1 MYTSSQ
7 KSRHFFFCK
16 LCDII
21 SSANIEHHITS
32 SYTDRT
38 PSKETMTSS
47 YKDSEPFKDTMNS
60 SRIPG
65 SQELLDRIKDLE
77 QQLLRISKE
86 KQHQAPDPLSQLT
99 CDLHDRVTFIQT
111 LFDTIPNPVF
121 YKNVRGI
128 YLGCNRSFTD
138 LILGIAPE
146 KLIGCSLYDLPD
158 VIPKHL
164 ADIYYKQDQKLFNN
178 PGTQVYEAKVN
189 CSDSIVRDFIFY
201 KATYLDHGGK
211 VAGLLGLM
219 LDITDRKKIQKDLEE
234 SEEKYR
240 SMMESMTDAVYICGP
255 DLTINYMNPK
265 MIEQVGHDATGLF
278 CHEVLHNLQVPCPWC
293 VFPRVKDNETVD
305 QEVQSPKDGRTYIV
319 TNSPIHNPDGSISK
333 MTIYHDITNRK
344 RMENELLLAKKIEAT
359 GVFAGGIAHDYNNL
373 LLTILGNLLMA
384 RQAPGIIPGSSTS
397 SLLLQAEDAAKN
409 ASQLTKRLLA
419 FTHGDALAFEECS
432 ISKCIEKELKHFTT
446 TDRSYPIELNF
457 ALDLKPAYLDSGLFA
472 IVLRSLLDNA
482 KEAIA
487 IETVGAISIA
497 AKNIEINA
505 QSSIYGKGLIEKV
518 GDYIEIKMKDNGAGI
533 PKEILPRVF
542 DPYFSTKK
550 RGAQKGLGLGLAT
563 SYSII
568 RKHAGHIHIGQ
579 EKGPGTT
586 VTIYLPTWNPQTADG
601 NIFVTPNFDSSG
613 TA

>member
-1 MYTSSQ
+1 MLFS
-7 KSRHFFFCK
+7 
-16 LCDII
+16 
-21 SSANIEHHITS
+21 EHHITS
-32 SYTDRT
+32 SHTDSE
-38 PSKETMTSS
+38 PPKDTMTSS
-47 YKDSEPFKDTMNS
+47 
-60 SRIPG
+60 RIPS

-77 QQLLRISKE
+77 QQLLQISRE
-86 KQHQAPDPLSQLT
+86 KQHQAPDSLSQLT
-99 CDLHDRVTFIQT
+99 CELQDRLTFIQT

-121 YKNVRGI
+121 YKNVKGI

-146 KLIGCSLYDLPD
+146 ELIGSSLYDLPD

-219 LDITDRKKIQKDLEE
+219 LDITDRKKIQKTLGE

-293 VFPRVKDNETVD
+293 VFPRVKDNETVE

-319 TNSPIHNPDGSISK
+319 TNSPVHNPDGSISK

-384 RQAPGIIPGSSTS
+384 RQAPDIIPDSSTS

-419 FTHGDALAFEECS
+419 FTHGDALTFEKCS
-432 ISKCIEKELKHFTT
+432 ISDCIENGLKHFK

-457 ALDLKPAYLDSGLFA
+457 ALDLKPAYLDFGLFT

-482 KEAIA
+482 REAM
-487 IETVGAISIA
+487 ETGGTITITAN
-497 AKNIEINA
+497 NIEINNK
-505 QSSIYGKGLIEKV
+505 SSIYGEGLIEKI
-518 GDYIEIKMKDNGAGI
+518 GDYIEIKIKDNGAGI
-533 PKEILPRVF
+533 AKEILPKVF

-568 RKHAGHIHIGQ
+568 RKHAGYILIRQ

-586 VTIYLPTWNPQTADG
+586 VTIYLPTWNPQTVG
-601 NIFVTPNFDSSG
+601 SNIFVTPNWDSSG
-613 TA
+613 TSQKAS

>member
-1 MYTSSQ
+1 
-7 KSRHFFFCK
+7 
-16 LCDII
+16 
-21 SSANIEHHITS
+21 
-32 SYTDRT
+32 
-38 PSKETMTSS
+38 MT
-47 YKDSEPFKDTMNS
+47 S
-60 SRIPG
+60 SRIPS

-77 QQLLRISKE
+77 QQLLRFSKE
-86 KQHQAPDPLSQLT
+86 KQHQAPDSLSQLA
-99 CDLHDRVTFIQT
+99 CDLQDRVTFIQT

-121 YKNVRGI
+121 YKNVKGI

-138 LILGIAPE
+138 LILGVAPE
-146 KLIGCSLYDLPD
+146 ELIGCSLYDLPD

-164 ADIYYKQDQKLFNN
+164 ADIYCKQDQNLFNN

-201 KATYLDHGGK
+201 KATYLDHGGN

-219 LDITDRKKIQKDLEE
+219 LDITDRKKIQKNLEE

-255 DLTINYMNPK
+255 DFIINYMNPK
-265 MIEQVGHDATGLF
+265 MIEQVGRDATGLF
-278 CHEVLHNLQVPCPWC
+278 CHEVLHNLHIPCPWC
-293 VFPRVKDNETVD
+293 VFPRVKDNETVN

-319 TNSPIHNPDGSISK
+319 TNSPLHNPDGSISK

-344 RMENELLLAKKIEAT
+344 LMENELLLAKKIEAT

-384 RQAPGIIPGSSTS
+384 RQAPGIISDPSTS
-397 SLLLQAEDAAKN
+397 ALLLQAEDAAQN

-419 FTHGDALAFEECS
+419 FTHGDALTFEKCS
-432 ISKCIEKELKHFTT
+432 ISDCIKKALKHFIN
-446 TDRSYPIELNF
+446 DLSYPIKLNF
-457 ALDLKPAYLDSGLFA
+457 ASYLKPVFLDSGLFA

-482 KEAIA
+482 REAM
-487 IETVGAISIA
+487 ETGGTVTITA
-497 AKNIEINA
+497 NNVEINN
-505 QSSIYGKGLIEKV
+505 QSSIYGKKLIEKT
-518 GDYIEIKMKDNGAGI
+518 GDYIEIKIKDNGAGI
-533 PKEILPRVF
+533 AKEILPKVF

-579 EKGPGTT
+579 EKGTGTT
-586 VTIYLPTWNPQTADG
+586 VTIYLPTWNPQTAG
-601 NIFVTPNFDSSG
+601 SKIFVTPYLDSSW
-613 TA
+613 TSSKAS

>member
-1 MYTSSQ
+1 MNPLTSSQ
-7 KSRHFFFCK
+7 KPIHFFFCK
-16 LCDII
+16 LCDMI
-21 SSANIEHHITS
+21 STANIKNHITS
-32 SYTDRT
+32 SYTDSE
-38 PSKETMTSS
+38 PSKDTMTSS
-47 YKDSEPFKDTMNS
+47 
-60 SRIPG
+60 RIP
-65 SQELLDRIKDLE
+65 SYQELLDRVKDLE
-77 QQLLRISKE
+77 QQLLRNSRE
-86 KQHQAPDPLSQLT
+86 KHQEPDSLSQIT
-99 CDLHDRVTFIQT
+99 CELQDRLTFIQT

-121 YKNVRGI
+121 YKNVQGI

-146 KLIGCSLYDLPD
+146 DLIGCSLYDLPD

-178 PGTQVYEAKVN
+178 PGTQVYETKVN
-189 CSDSIVRDFIFY
+189 CSDSIERDFIFY

-219 LDITDRKKIQKDLEE
+219 LDITDRKKIQKNLEE

-240 SMMESMTDAVYICGP
+240 SMMESMDDAVYICGP

-265 MIEQVGHDATGLF
+265 MIKQVGYNATGLL
-278 CHEVLHNLQVPCPWC
+278 CHEVLHNLPVSCPWC
-293 VFPRVKDNETVD
+293 VFPRVKDNETVE
-305 QEVQSPKDGRTYIV
+305 QEVQSPKDGRSYIV
-319 TNSPIHNPDGSISK
+319 TNSPIHNPDRSISK

-344 RMENELLLAKKIEAT
+344 RIENELLLAKKFEAT

-384 RQAPGIIPGSSTS
+384 RQAPGLIPDPSTS
-397 SLLLQAEDAAKN
+397 SLLLQAEDAAQK

-419 FTHGDALAFEECS
+419 FTHGDALTFEECS
-432 ISKCIEKELKHFTT
+432 ISNCIEEGLKHFTT
-446 TDRSYPIELNF
+446 DLNYPIELNF
-457 ALDLKPAYLDSGLFA
+457 ALDLKPAYLDSGLFI

-482 KEAIA
+482 REAM
-487 IETVGAISIA
+487 ETGGAITITA
-497 AKNIEINA
+497 NNIEINA
-505 QSSIYGKGLIEKV
+505 QSPIYEKGLIEKV
-518 GDYIEIKMKDNGAGI
+518 GDYIEIEIKDNGAGI
-533 PKEILPRVF
+533 AKEILPKVF

-550 RGAQKGLGLGLAT
+550 RGAQKGVGLGLAT

-568 RKHAGHIHIGQ
+568 RKHAGHIVIGQ

-586 VTIYLPTWNPQTADG
+586 VTIYLPTWNPQTVG
-601 NIFVTPNFDSSG
+601 SNITVTPNLTSSR